1 MLTQTDEVINLHDA
15 PISKWHPDFYQSDT
29 CERYGISDNFTSDEY
44 FPFFKHLLYLWR
56 NMNRAAK
63 LAFKEVYNMLCP
75 RARKVESAKYVET
88 VSSIQELNVLVII
101 QEISAKYRK
110 VTLFRENVLAVVLI
124 I

>member
-1 MLTQTDEVINLHDA
+1 
-15 PISKWHPDFYQSDT
+15 
-29 CERYGISDNFTSDEY
+29 
-44 FPFFKHLLYLWR
+44 
-56 NMNRAAK
+56 MNRAAK